1 MTSSAN
7 RDTRILGSLRRLDDT
22 TGAVTVE
29 DLYDTAIGDLWS
41 AVTEPDRL
49 ARWVATVEGDLRVGG
64 TVRTQ
69 FTSGYEGAGR
79 IDVCDAPRRLVVT
92 FLPGSPDETVVEAN
106 LAPVG
111 DRTRLIIEERGLPI
125 AELADHGAGW
135 QAHIED
141 LDADLGG
148 REPGPWHERWTEL
161 KPAYAGIAE
170 GMLHRN
176 P

>member
-1 MTSSAN
+1 MTS
-7 RDTRILGSLRRLDDT
+7 RILGSLRRLDDAK
-22 TGAVTVE
+22 GAVTVE
-29 DLYDTAIGDLWS
+29 DLYDTGVDDLWS

-64 TVRTQ
+64 TVRTK

-92 FLPGSPDETVVEAN
+92 FLAGSPDETVMEAN

-111 DRTRLIIEERGLPI
+111 DRTRLIIEERGLPV
-125 AELADHGAGW
+125 AEVAGHGAGW

-141 LDADLGG
+141 LAAYLGG

-161 KPAYAGIAE
+161 RPAYASIADD
-170 GMLHRN
+170 MA
-176 P
+176 